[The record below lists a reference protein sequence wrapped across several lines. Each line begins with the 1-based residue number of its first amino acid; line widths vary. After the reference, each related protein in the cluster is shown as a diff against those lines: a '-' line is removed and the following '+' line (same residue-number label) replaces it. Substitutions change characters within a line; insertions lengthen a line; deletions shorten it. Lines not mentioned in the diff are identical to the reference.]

1 MSSSG
6 LFANMLVIPDLGNGI
21 TELSMATTMTTTTMT
36 SKGQVTVPKRLRDA
50 AGLKPGSRVS
60 FAFEDGRIVLKPQS
74 KVRKSR
80 FAAVRGSLKTNLS
93 TDQIM
98 ALLRGD

>member
-1 MSSSG
+1 MV
-6 LFANMLVIPDLGNGI
+6 VIPDVRNGI
-21 TELSMATTMTTTTMT
+21 TELIAMTAVTTMT

-60 FAFEDGRIVLKPQS
+60 FELENGNIVMKPRS
-74 KVRKSR
+74 KVQKDR
-80 FAAVRGSLKTNLS
+80 FAAVRGTLKTNLS

-98 ALLRGD
+98 ALLRGR

>member
-1 MSSSG
+1 M
-6 LFANMLVIPDLGNGI
+6 
-21 TELSMATTMTTTTMT
+21 TTMT

-60 FAFEDGRIVLKPQS
+60 FELQDGRILLKCES
-74 KVRKSR
+74 KPAKSR
-80 FAAVRGSLKTNLS
+80 FAKVRGTLKSTLT

>member
-1 MSSSG
+1 M
-6 LFANMLVIPDLGNGI
+6 
-21 TELSMATTMTTTTMT
+21 TTMT

-50 AGLKPGSRVS
+50 AGLKPGSRVT
-60 FAFEDGRIVLKPQS
+60 FEFENGHIVLKRES
-74 KVRKSR
+74 KPAKSR
-80 FAAVRGSLKTNLS
+80 FAKARGTLKSQLT

>member
-1 MSSSG
+1 M
-6 LFANMLVIPDLGNGI
+6 
-21 TELSMATTMTTTTMT
+21 TTMT
-36 SKGQVTVPKRLRDA
+36 SKGQVTVPKRIRDA

-60 FAFEDGRIVLKPQS
+60 FEYRDGNVVLKRES
-74 KVRKSR
+74 KRVKSR
-80 FAAVRGSLKTNLS
+80 FAKMRGTLKSDLS

>member
-1 MSSSG
+1 M
-6 LFANMLVIPDLGNGI
+6 
-21 TELSMATTMTTTTMT
+21 TTMT

-50 AGLKPGSRVS
+50 VGLKPGSRVS
-60 FAFEDGRIVLKPQS
+60 FELQDGHILLKRES
-74 KVRKSR
+74 KPARSR
-80 FAAVRGSLKTNLS
+80 FEKVRGSLKSALT

>member
-1 MSSSG
+1 MPK
-6 LFANMLVIPDLGNGI
+6 V
-21 TELSMATTMTTTTMT
+21 T

-50 AGLKPGSRVS
+50 VGLKPGSRVS
-60 FAFEDGRIVLKPQS
+60 FELRDGHILLKRES
-74 KVRKSR
+74 KPAKSR
-80 FAAVRGSLKTNLS
+80 FAKVRGTLKSSLT

>member
-1 MSSSG
+1 M
-6 LFANMLVIPDLGNGI
+6 
-21 TELSMATTMTTTTMT
+21 TTMT
-36 SKGQVTVPKRLRDA
+36 SKGQVTIPKRLRDA

-60 FAFEDGRIVLKPQS
+60 FEFRDGNILLKRES
-74 KVRKSR
+74 KPAKSR
-80 FAAVRGSLKTNLS
+80 FARMRGTLKSDLS